1 MWHVRAQSTG
11 VSGVTV
17 ITVMIR
23 LVGFDG
29 IKVMGIRQCHRT
41 KTGMAVGEIPDQPRE
56 LRVVTIIILALMLV
70 LFLMIFCHNYC
81 VTAWRDRE
89 LNLRE
94 NLNTIEEA
102 NEGAV

>member
-1 MWHVRAQSTG
+1 MWHVRAQCTG
-11 VSGVTV
+11 VALVTV
-17 ITVMIR
+17 VTVSIR

-29 IKVMGIRQCHRT
+29 IKVRGIRQCHRT

-70 LFLMIFCHNYC
+70 IFLMIFCHNYC

-89 LNLRE
+89 LSLQE
-94 NLNTIEEA
+94 NLNMIEEGQ
-102 NEGAV
+102 EHDT